1 MGSLQYFVPSVGVAE
16 DFSPT
21 LFSTL
26 EVQRLAVLDIR
37 LFNTDRHAANILVVR
52 ASPAMGPVA
61 EGLEMPPPPPPG
73 GGVGGGGGEL
83 LLVPIDHGFCLPAA
97 SAVVRGD
104 ALPSF
109 EWRHWPQARAPLE
122 PATLEYISR
131 IDVFADAETLRGG
144 GSAADANR
152 CGGGGLGLR
161 EDCVRTMVIS
171 TMLLKAAAAAGLT
184 LADVADIM
192 CGPPDTGS
200 FKRAAPA
207 PDVAAAAAAAAA
219 SSGSGSTDRRTPFSV
234 SPAASVDSRGRAD
247 SRGAELRS
255 MFDAASTMLDGDE
268 TTLESPVD
276 VINMQV
282 DGVPEP
288 ASAATYAA
296 LRRLGAPP
304 AAAGAD
310 DDEDDD
316 MMGEAMPWPMGEG
329 GAGGAA
335 GVGGDGAAEGGGP
348 TPLQRMCVEADA
360 EARATQGGM
369 LIIDAGIVD
378 GRRESRYEGAFF
390 DALGRRLAAAA
401 AHAAAARAGA

>member
-1 MGSLQYFVPSVGVAE
+1 M
-16 DFSPT
+16 
-21 LFSTL
+21 
-26 EVQRLAVLDIR
+26 
-37 LFNTDRHAANILVVR
+37 
-52 ASPAMGPVA
+52 
-61 EGLEMPPPPPPG
+61 
-73 GGVGGGGGEL
+73 
-83 LLVPIDHGFCLPAA
+83 
-97 SAVVRGD
+97 VRGD

-329 GAGGAA
+329 AGGGA
-335 GVGGDGAAEGGGP
+335 GVGDGGAAEGGGP
-348 TPLQRMCVEADA
+348 TPSSVCASRPTPR
-360 EARATQGGM
+360 RAGAGGM

-378 GRRESRYEGAFF
+378 GRRESRHGGLLRRPRPTPRRRRARRRRARRRMSAAPARSAVTCCHVFPLLLLLFALLPHPLYNPYPAAWRVIPGAC
-390 DALGRRLAAAA
+390 
-401 AHAAAARAGA
+401 HPPCS

>member
-1 MGSLQYFVPSVGVAE
+1 MWPARQWL
-16 DFSPT
+16 
-21 LFSTL
+21 
-26 EVQRLAVLDIR
+26 VQTRR
-37 LFNTDRHAANILVVR
+37 PR
-52 ASPAMGPVA
+52 
-61 EGLEMPPPPPPG
+61 
-73 GGVGGGGGEL
+73 
-83 LLVPIDHGFCLPAA
+83 
-97 SAVVRGD
+97 
-104 ALPSF
+104 
-109 EWRHWPQARAPLE
+109 
-122 PATLEYISR
+122 
-131 IDVFADAETLRGG
+131 
-144 GSAADANR
+144 
-152 CGGGGLGLR
+152 
-161 EDCVRTMVIS
+161 
-171 TMLLKAAAAAGLT
+171 
-184 LADVADIM
+184 
-192 CGPPDTGS
+192 
-200 FKRAAPA
+200 

-282 DGVPEP
+282 DGVPP
-288 ASAATYAA
+288 SPPAATYAA

-329 GAGGAA
+329 GAGVGGAGDGGAA
-335 GVGGDGAAEGGGP
+335 GGGGP
-348 TPLQRMCVEADA
+348 TPLQRMCVEAER

-401 AHAAAARAGA
+401 AHAAAARRRRSAAPPAPL